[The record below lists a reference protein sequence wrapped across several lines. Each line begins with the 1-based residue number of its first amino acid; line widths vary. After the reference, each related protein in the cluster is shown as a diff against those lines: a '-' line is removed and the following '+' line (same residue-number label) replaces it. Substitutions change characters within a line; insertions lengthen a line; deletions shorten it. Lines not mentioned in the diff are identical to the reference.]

1 MAQLLLRIKK
11 IIQFLDSL
19 MDKRLSFALK
29 RCGFESRSVSFFLL
43 SFNLLVFILDFV
55 YYLNLAYVYSTNT
68 HLGTWIISISRNVIT
83 VCTLDDFN
91 TFVVICWLF
100 FKINFFQAFFQEHY
114 QSVKRSISRSGPTFC
129 RYWSGNKLFAKVIS
143 RQQKSPLTRKEYGNL
158 GNNKYKSD

>member
-1 MAQLLLRIKK
+1 MTFLPIFGNLRKMCALDYGTVTFKNKK

-68 HLGTWIISISRNVIT
+68 HLGT
-83 VCTLDDFN
+83 
-91 TFVVICWLF
+91 
-100 FKINFFQAFFQEHY
+100 
-114 QSVKRSISRSGPTFC
+114 
-129 RYWSGNKLFAKVIS
+129 
-143 RQQKSPLTRKEYGNL
+143 
-158 GNNKYKSD
+158 